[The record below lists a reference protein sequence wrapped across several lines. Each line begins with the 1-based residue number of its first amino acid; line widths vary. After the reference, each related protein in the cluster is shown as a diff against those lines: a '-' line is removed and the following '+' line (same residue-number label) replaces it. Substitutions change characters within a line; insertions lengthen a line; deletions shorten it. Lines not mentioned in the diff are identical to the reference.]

1 MTTTI
6 QISHKIEI
14 ASPSN
19 KFKTYCRKAFGISRF
34 AYNWA
39 LGKIIEQR
47 EQAIASAYKITAII
61 GPISPMNKAYEF
73 IAPPIIKPKKK
84 IPFYDVMALK
94 KEFNA
99 IKKKE
104 FPYCMEVTKYAA
116 QQPFLNLQKALKAH
130 LDSYK
135 KGSTRKVGFPK
146 FKKKSA
152 TSGSFYIGGDQV
164 VIKEK
169 QTNCKSKD
177 SKIKI
182 SENKQY
188 LKIPK
193 FGWVKLTENIR
204 FKGHINSCVIS
215 QQGEH
220 FYASFNI
227 EISED
232 EYKRTHK
239 GNEENTEHTIVGID
253 VGLKAFVTTD
263 AGLLIQAPKPLKRLE
278 LSLESLR
285 VQNMMKNHKLA
296 KAIVELGFSA
306 FKTQLLYKAQYNHR
320 VVFEADTFFPSS
332 KLCSNCGAI
341 HKHLTLADR
350 TYVCPSC
357 GFTIDRDINAAI
369 NLREKMKKTLV
380 GGVTAEFMRVDPHR
394 LNEDLAINQVK
405 AMAYEARI

>member
-47 EQAIASAYKITAII
+47 EQAIALAYKITAII
-61 GPISPMNKAYEF
+61 GPINKAYVF

-84 IPFYDVMALK
+84 IPFHDVMALK

-215 QQGEH
+215 QQ
-220 FYASFNI
+220 
-227 EISED
+227 
-232 EYKRTHK
+232 
-239 GNEENTEHTIVGID
+239 
-253 VGLKAFVTTD
+253 
-263 AGLLIQAPKPLKRLE
+263 
-278 LSLESLR
+278 
-285 VQNMMKNHKLA
+285 
-296 KAIVELGFSA
+296 
-306 FKTQLLYKAQYNHR
+306 
-320 VVFEADTFFPSS
+320 
-332 KLCSNCGAI
+332 
-341 HKHLTLADR
+341 
-350 TYVCPSC
+350 
-357 GFTIDRDINAAI
+357 
-369 NLREKMKKTLV
+369 
-380 GGVTAEFMRVDPHR
+380 
-394 LNEDLAINQVK
+394 
-405 AMAYEARI
+405 

>member
-61 GPISPMNKAYEF
+61 GPISPINKAYEF

-193 FGWVKLTENIR
+193 FGWVKLTENIS
-204 FKGHINSCVIS
+204 G
-215 QQGEH
+215 
-220 FYASFNI
+220 
-227 EISED
+227 
-232 EYKRTHK
+232 
-239 GNEENTEHTIVGID
+239 
-253 VGLKAFVTTD
+253 
-263 AGLLIQAPKPLKRLE
+263 
-278 LSLESLR
+278 
-285 VQNMMKNHKLA
+285 
-296 KAIVELGFSA
+296 
-306 FKTQLLYKAQYNHR
+306 
-320 VVFEADTFFPSS
+320 
-332 KLCSNCGAI
+332 
-341 HKHLTLADR
+341 
-350 TYVCPSC
+350 
-357 GFTIDRDINAAI
+357 
-369 NLREKMKKTLV
+369 
-380 GGVTAEFMRVDPHR
+380 
-394 LNEDLAINQVK
+394 
-405 AMAYEARI
+405 